1 MDTQLTQEM
10 ELEAREMALMMVDL
24 SPSVEI
30 DELLSTLMLLD
41 MTLSDF
47 LTHNGLSE
55 FAIIVKACR
64 RSVID
69 GFPLEEYF
77 FLYEEPIGINCTA
90 AHFVEIDE
98 YDFFEVRDFLNPDV
112 NPNAHEI
119 VFFCFEDEN
128 VAIPWK
134 PCDGGTCY
142 KKQANC
148 FEAVYLR
155 RERDKL

>member
-1 MDTQLTQEM
+1 MNTQLTQEM

-24 SPSVEI
+24 SPSVQI
-30 DELLSTLMLLD
+30 DELLSTMMLLD

-90 AHFVEIDE
+90 AHFAEIDE
-98 YDFFEVRDFLNPDV
+98 YDFEVSDIDNPNVNPD
-112 NPNAHEI
+112 AHEI
-119 VFFCFEDEN
+119 VFFCFEDDDI
-128 VAIPWK
+128 AIPWK
-134 PCDGGTCY
+134 PCDGGACY
-142 KKQANC
+142 KKSANC

-155 RERDKL
+155 KEKYKL